1 MSTFN
6 IKLKHDELLTI
17 GGYTGYICMFL
28 GVFMVL
34 PILVAIIC
42 QDAQRYI
49 NAFTIS
55 AIITFISGSLAYVYC
70 KNDKTVHLSL
80 KGSLIF
86 VMGIWGVVA
95 FFAALP
101 FFISGD
107 LNLIDAFFESMSG
120 ITTTGYSMYPP
131 CDFNYSI
138 GLWRSLIQWLG
149 GLGII
154 FLLLVLVPSS
164 MSMKRLFFAEG
175 RTEQMTPNIKH
186 TNIIFVKVY
195 LIITAFA
202 ILLYLIAGLDIYD
215 ATCYA
220 FTSIATGGFSVD
232 SSSVGNFQ
240 SPFIQLIT
248 IILMLIGSTNF
259 IIFYKI
265 YKREV
270 SNLFKDIEVRSM
282 AILVIIATIIVSFN
296 LYMNNY
302 YGHDILTIMRHSLFQ
317 VVSTISSTGFQSMDI
332 SYWPSLSITILIL
345 LMFAGGSICSTS
357 GGIKLY
363 NIAIL
368 FKSIWWQTEEML
380 LPKNT
385 IFKRKINHAAKEK
398 EISNREIKEILI
410 YVLAYVMIFILSTFV
425 ISIYYNNFEY
435 ACFLSAASIGNI
447 GIGSLVS
454 SSMPIF
460 IKILL
465 ILEFW
470 VGRIG
475 IWPLLLSMVYLI
487 NMGKNKIKSFEEK

>member
-6 IKLKHDELLTI
+6 IKLKHDESLAI

-28 GVFMVL
+28 GIIMVL
-34 PILVAIIC
+34 PIIVAIIC
-42 QDAQRYI
+42 HEPQQYI

-55 AIITFISGSLAYVYC
+55 AIITFVFGSLIYSYC
-70 KNDKTVHLSL
+70 RNDKSVHLSL

-86 VMGIWGVVA
+86 VMSIWGVVA
-95 FFAALP
+95 FFASLP
-101 FFISGD
+101 FFLSGD
-107 LNLIDAFFESMSG
+107 LNIVDAFFESMSG
-120 ITTTGYSMYPP
+120 ITTTGYSMYSSNK
-131 CDFNYSI
+131 FNYSI

-154 FLLLVLVPSS
+154 FLLLVVVPSS

-186 TNIIFVKVY
+186 TNIIFIKVY
-195 LIITAFA
+195 LIITGIA
-202 ILLYLIAGLDIYD
+202 ILLYLIGGLDAYT

-220 FTSIATGGFSVD
+220 FTSIATGGFTVNLSSVD
-232 SSSVGNFQ
+232 NFQ

-270 SNLFKDIEVRSM
+270 SGLFKDIEVRSM
-282 AILVIIATIIVSFN
+282 AIIILIATVITSSN
-296 LYMNNY
+296 LYMNNFF
-302 YGHDILTIMRHSLFQ
+302 GQDILTIIRHSLFQ
-317 VVSTISSTGFQSMDI
+317 VVSTLTSTGFQSMDI
-332 SYWPSLSITILIL
+332 NYWPSLSITILIL
-345 LMFAGGSICSTS
+345 LMFAGGSICSTA

-385 IFKRKINHAAKEK
+385 IFKRKINHADKEK
-398 EISNREIKEILI
+398 EISNSEIKQILI
-410 YVLAYVMIFILSTFV
+410 YIFAYIIIFIFSTVV
-425 ISIYYNNFEY
+425 ISIYYDNFVY

-454 SSMPIF
+454 SNMPIL

-465 ILEFW
+465 IIEFW

-475 IWPLLLSMVYLI
+475 IWPLLLSILYLI
-487 NMGKNKIKSFEEK
+487 NIGKK